1 MVCPMALRD
10 LYTPKQLEVLN
21 RIWNEDFFI
30 CGLHGAK
37 RAGKT
42 VVNNDV
48 FISELLRTRAIADKL
63 GVDEPMYILAGT
75 SSTSIQN
82 NILQELYN
90 KYEFEPKYDKHGAFY
105 FKGVKVVQ
113 VYTGSI
119 GGLQRARGFTAY
131 GAYINEASLANEMVF
146 KEIISRCSG
155 EGARIIWDSN
165 PDNPNHWLKRDYINS
180 KDPMIIDF
188 RFTLDDNT
196 FLSERY
202 VDSIKSATPTGKFY
216 DRDILGLWTIAEG
229 VVYSDFDKSMHI
241 IDQPP
246 SNIVKYYAGVD
257 WGYDHFGSIVIIGQD
272 EAGANYII
280 NGLAEQYKHIDWW
293 IERAKDFISIY
304 GDIPFYCDTARTEHI
319 ADFKRN
325 GIQAIFANKS
335 VIPGIEEVAKQ
346 WKANKLFYVKNAIPR
361 FEEEIYQYRW
371 KDNSK
376 IDEVVKEYD
385 DVLDALRYAI
395 YTQHI
400 IDRKPKQTAQQKIKT
415 AKKLFS

>member
-1 MVCPMALRD
+1 MAIKD
-10 LYTPKQLEVLN
+10 LYTPKQLEVLTK
-21 RIWNEDFFI
+21 IWNDDFFI

-42 VVNNDV
+42 VVNNDA
-48 FISELLRTRAIADKL
+48 FISELVRVRQIADKI

-82 NILQELYN
+82 NVLQELYN
-90 KYEFEPKYDKHGAFY
+90 KYDFEPKYDKHGAFY

-131 GAYINEASLANEMVF
+131 GAYINEASLANETVF

-165 PDNPNHWLKRDYINS
+165 PDNPNHWLKRDYIDS

-196 FLSERY
+196 FLSQRY
-202 VDSIKSATPTGKFY
+202 VDSIKSATPSGKFY

-229 VVYSDFDKSMHI
+229 AIYTDFDKAKH
-241 IDQPP
+241 
-246 SNIVKYYAGVD
+246 IVKQAPEDIVHYYAGVD
-257 WGYDHFGSIVIIGQD
+257 WGYDHYGSIVILGETVDGITYIVD
-272 EAGANYII
+272 GAAKQYEEIDFWV
-280 NGLAEQYKHIDWW
+280 EQAH
-293 IERAKDFISIY
+293 DFKKKY
-304 GDIPFYCDTARTEHI
+304 GDIDFYADSARPEHVMRFSREGFKVHNARKEVI
-319 ADFKRN
+319 A
-325 GIQAIFANKS
+325 
-335 VIPGIEEVAKQ
+335 GIEEVAKL
-346 WKANKLFYVKNAIPR
+346 WKNDKLFYVQGSVPR

-371 KDNSK
+371 KPNSIK
-376 IDEVVKEYD
+376 DEPLKEYD
-385 DVLDALRYAI
+385 DVLDSLRYAI
-395 YTQHI
+395 YTE
-400 IDRKPKQTAQQKIKT
+400 RNAKIKIN
-415 AKKLFS
+415 LFKGGF